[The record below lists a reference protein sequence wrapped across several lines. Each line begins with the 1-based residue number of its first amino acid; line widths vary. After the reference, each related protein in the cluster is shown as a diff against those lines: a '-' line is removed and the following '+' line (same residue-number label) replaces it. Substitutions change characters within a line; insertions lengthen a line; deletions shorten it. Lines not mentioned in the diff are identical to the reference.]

1 MPGKNHRGGGRGGGV
16 ARSYPLELLLRPTK
30 PGCGHTEPRSPS
42 CLQIS
47 AIWDPVQESLAL
59 GNLS

>member
-1 MPGKNHRGGGRGGGV
+1 M

-30 PGCGHTEPRSPS
+30 PDCGHTEPRSPS

>member
-1 MPGKNHRGGGRGGGV
+1 M

-30 PGCGHTEPRSPS
+30 AGCGHTEPRSPS